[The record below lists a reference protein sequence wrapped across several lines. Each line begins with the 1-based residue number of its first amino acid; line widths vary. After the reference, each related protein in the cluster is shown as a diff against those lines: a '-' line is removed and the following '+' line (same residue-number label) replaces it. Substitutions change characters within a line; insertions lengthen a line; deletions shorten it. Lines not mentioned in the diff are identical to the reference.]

1 MAKKS
6 IKLAQKPAMTPE
18 QDENECISLA
28 FALAKEKLRDGTAS
42 SQLITEFIKAGSYKR
57 ELEIEELRSK
67 VKLLETKCVSLESQR
82 RSEDIAEKALQ
93 AFRTYAGQGDDDEF
107 EF

>member
-1 MAKKS
+1 MAKKTVKPIS
-6 IKLAQKPAMTPE
+6 KPAMTPE

-42 SQLITEFIKAGSYKR
+42 SQLITEFIKAGSHKR

-93 AFRTYAGQGDDDEF
+93 AFRTYAGQVDDDEF
-107 EF
+107 

>member
-6 IKLAQKPAMTPE
+6 TKVVSKPAMTPE

-42 SQLITEFIKAGSYKR
+42 SQLITEFIKAGSFKR
-57 ELEIEELRSK
+57 ELEIEELKSK

-82 RSEDIAEKALQ
+82 RSEDIAEKALE
-93 AFRTYAGQGDDDEF
+93 AFKTYAGQGDSDEF

>member
-1 MAKKS
+1 MAKKTAKPIS
-6 IKLAQKPAMTPE
+6 KPAMTPE

-67 VKLLETKCVSLESQR
+67 VKLLETKCISLESQR

-93 AFRTYAGQGDDDEF
+93 AFRTYAGQVDDNEF
-107 EF
+107 